1 MIIRGFRIQF
11 NINNINFII
20 KGSSMFLVNQKS
32 ELEPCVAISLEIA
45 THLVR
50 NLTSKTDKLLY

>member
-11 NINNINFII
+11 YINNIDFII
-20 KGSSMFLVNQKS
+20 KGSSIFLVNQKS

-45 THLVR
+45 TQSGQEFSLKTA
-50 NLTSKTDKLLY
+50 NL